1 MKRLI
6 LFFFVVIVAVMVLL
20 PVPRS
25 EANKGRQPKLP
36 IVPIVSLQQARAQD
50 PHAGMFNQSD
60 TTKEISRQTRDV
72 TSTLPPSKVDLQQSF
87 TAKAGTPGRLP
98 TNNLIDREIFSTLI
112 LKGVSPASLATDE
125 EYCRRV
131 FLDLTGRQP
140 SPERLLKYVTDT
152 DIDKKSKLID
162 ELINSEAYID
172 RWTQWFGDL
181 TRNFTVAQDASAR
194 DRNAQYLYLK
204 DAITRNKP
212 FNQVATDLIT
222 FTGVYDQGPGGF
234 LVRPVFGT
242 TIAQDAY
249 DEISAEVSRTFLG
262 TQAVC
267 VSCHDGQGH
276 LEQVNL
282 YFANKKRSEYW
293 AMSSFFAQTSFVV
306 YGAQNELVKIS
317 NDTRGVYNANTKD
330 GMRPPRVGGVIEP
343 SYSLFGT
350 AKHNPVEERRTAL
363 AKLITSDPQFARAFV
378 NRVFAHFFTV
388 GLVDPVDQFDL
399 ARLDPTNPPS
409 EPWTLQPSHP
419 VLLNELATFFQKS
432 GYDLQALIRLITK
445 SQAYGLSSRYD
456 ESQWKEEYARLYA
469 RKLVRRLQAEE
480 VLDAISI
487 STFRPGAYAAMGFSK
502 AFPSAM
508 ALPGTEEPLLSTIS
522 RINPPQSDDPYVVY
536 KFLQEFGRGDRNT
549 VLRSNNGSIAQAF
562 DLFNSN
568 LLISRINNPNGLPT
582 QLAKNLQSGKTTPE
596 EAVVFLYL
604 VTIGRQPSLSEIDKL
619 KPRITAGPEA
629 ISDLQW
635 ALFNRLDFLYNY

>member
-1 MKRLI
+1 MKRLV
-6 LFFFVVIVAVMVLL
+6 LFSFVLVAIVVLL
-20 PVPRS
+20 PSPNS
-25 EANKGRQPKLP
+25 KASKGHPK
-36 IVPIVSLQQARAQD
+36 IKSIVSLQEAKAQD
-50 PHAGMFNQSD
+50 PHASIHTQID
-60 TTKEISRQTRDV
+60 TVGEVSRQTRDV
-72 TSTLPPSKVDLQQSF
+72 TSTLPPANVNLQNT
-87 TAKAGTPGRLP
+87 TAKSSSTPGRLP
-98 TNNLIDREIFSTLI
+98 TNNLIDREIFNTLV
-112 LKGVSPASLATDE
+112 LKGVLPAELATDE

-131 FLDLTGRQP
+131 FLDITGRQP
-140 SPERLLKYVTDT
+140 SPERLLKYITGTDA
-152 DIDKKSKLID
+152 DKKSEVVD

-194 DRNAQYLYLK
+194 DRNAQYLYLR
-204 DAITRNKP
+204 DAVSKNKP
-212 FNQVATDLIT
+212 FSQITTDLIT

-234 LVRPVFGT
+234 LVRPIFGT
-242 TIAQDAY
+242 TLPQDGY

-293 AMSSFFAQTSFVV
+293 GISSFFAQTVFTVF
-306 YGAQNELVKIS
+306 GAQNELVRIS
-317 NDTRGVYNANTKD
+317 NDARGTYNANTKD
-330 GMRPPRVGGVIEP
+330 GMRPPRTNGVIEP

-350 AKHNPVEERRTAL
+350 ISKPSAGEERRTTL

-378 NRVFAHFFTV
+378 NRVFAHFFAL

-399 ARLDPTNPPS
+399 ARLDPNNPPT

-445 SQAYGLSSRYD
+445 SQAYSLSSRYD

-480 VLDAISI
+480 VLDAIST

-502 AFPSAM
+502 AFSSAM

-522 RINPPQSDDPYVVY
+522 RNNPPQSDDPYIVY
-536 KFLQEFGRGDRNT
+536 KFLQGFGRGDRNT
-549 VLRSNNGSIAQAF
+549 VFRSNNGSISQAF

-568 LLISRINNPNGLPT
+568 LLISRISHPTGLPT
-582 QLAKNLQSGKTTPE
+582 QLAKNLQAGKATPE
-596 EAVVFLYL
+596 EVVVFLYL
-604 VTIGRQPSLSEIDKL
+604 ITIGRQPSSAEIEKL
-619 KPRITAGPEA
+619 KTQVTAGPEA
-629 ISDLQW
+629 IADLQW